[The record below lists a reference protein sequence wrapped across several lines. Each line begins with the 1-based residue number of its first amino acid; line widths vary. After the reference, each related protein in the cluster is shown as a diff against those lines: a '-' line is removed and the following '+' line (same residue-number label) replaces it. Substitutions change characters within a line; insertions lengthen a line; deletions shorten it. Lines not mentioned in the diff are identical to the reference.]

1 MWRRLRLAGSAP
13 ARRVATYPRL
23 AVAAR
28 AEGDAGSAASR
39 RLRAAGRVPCAVY
52 GVGADGRRD
61 RVLGSVCARDLW
73 RELRARRETV
83 ENRAGKESEI
93 PNFKGSISA
102 VVENTVYEVSV
113 DGGAPE
119 LALPRQ
125 VQLRAA
131 SDDVLS
137 VNFLRFARARA

>member
-52 GVGADGRRD
+52 GVGSDGRRD

-93 PNFKGSISA
+93 PNFKGSDLGRCPLVSA
-102 VVENTVYEVSV
+102 DFWTSDHLSERSRSMDVVSV
-113 DGGAPE
+113 T
-119 LALPRQ
+119 
-125 VQLRAA
+125 
-131 SDDVLS
+131 
-137 VNFLRFARARA
+137 RARGTLMLKRT